1 MTCKLDATTVRPQND
16 RLRRRLSF
24 AQSKLS
30 LVVVLCVAAIG
41 CGGPGRIE
49 PPSIEPSAAGAAALK
64 AYDQDGDGGLSREEC
79 TRCPGL
85 ADEAFGRYDADGDAR
100 ITGQEI
106 TARLQSMLDKKIG
119 LVPAWCTVT
128 LDGQPLA
135 GAVVQL
141 EPEVFLDGMLGAARG
156 TTGVRGTAQIDSV
169 AAEGDETLPGTP
181 PGIYRV
187 RITHPEVNLP
197 ARYNQ
202 ETTLGMEIAPLE
214 QGADNKTFRLTRQ

>member
-1 MTCKLDATTVRPQND
+1 
-16 RLRRRLSF
+16 
-24 AQSKLS
+24 
-30 LVVVLCVAAIG
+30 VLLWNVLWLLAAIG

-49 PPSIEPSAAGAAALK
+49 PPSIEPNAAGAAAIE
-64 AYDQDGDGGLSREEC
+64 AYDQDGDGGLTREEC
-79 TRCPGL
+79 ARCPVL
-85 ADEAFGRYDADGDAR
+85 ADEAFGRYDADRDGK
-100 ITGQEI
+100 ITSEELA
-106 TARLQSMLDKKIG
+106 ARLQSMLDKKIG

-141 EPEVFLDGMLGAARG
+141 EPEVLLEGMLGEARG

-169 AAEGDETLPGTP
+169 AAEGDEALPGTP

-197 ARYNQ
+197 ARYNK
-202 ETTLGMEIAPLE
+202 ESTLGMEIAPLE